1 MVLSLLTQLDAVQQ
15 RGEASMIWIRDHLP
29 AAFQGMGPL
38 GIAWWQWA
46 ALALLVPA
54 AVVIGAVLVRP
65 LQGVLRRLVATTEA
79 TWDDQL
85 VEQVRGPIILMV
97 SAIAS
102 RVLIGWVTLAAG
114 PLGRVVDLHQAAM
127 VVALFW
133 ALLRVV
139 GVIQRGAPTS
149 QFVAH
154 RPALRSLIPLAA
166 RIARVLLVILALLSV
181 AAAFGY
187 PVATILAGLGIGGIA
202 IALGAQKTLE
212 NVFGSVSIGI
222 DQPFRVGDVVN
233 IDGVDGE
240 IEAIGLR
247 STRIRTPER
256 TVVSIPNGRLA
267 DMRAENF
274 GERDRFR
281 FRTVVGLEY
290 GTSVDTIQQVRD
302 GIEALL
308 RTQAT
313 TWPEIVNVRL
323 AALGPSSIDIEV
335 VCWVL
340 VSAPFEFRRVREQ
353 YLLGIM
359 RVVEAAG
366 ASFAFPTQTVH
377 LRGMT
382 DAHRPLG

>member
-1 MVLSLLTQLDAVQQ
+1 MVLSLLTQLEVVHQ
-15 RGEASMIWIRDHLP
+15 RGTASMIWIRDHLP
-29 AAFQGMGPL
+29 AALQGTGPL
-38 GIAWWQWA
+38 GVAWWQWV

-54 AVVIGAVLVRP
+54 AAALGVVLVRP
-65 LQGVLRRLVATTEA
+65 VQGVLRRLVATTEA
-79 TWDDQL
+79 EWDDQL
-85 VEQVRGPIILMV
+85 VEQSRGPIVLMV
-97 SAIAS
+97 SAIAF
-102 RVLIGWVTLAAG
+102 RVLIGWVALEAG
-114 PLGRVVDLHQAAM
+114 PQRWVVDLHQGAM

-139 GVIQRGAPTS
+139 EVVQRGAPTS
-149 QFVAH
+149 QWVAQH
-154 RPALRSLIPLAA
+154 PALRSLIPLGA
-166 RIARVLLVILALLSV
+166 RIARVVLVILALLSV

-222 DQPFRVGDVVN
+222 DQPFRVGDMVN
-233 IDGVDGE
+233 VDGMEGE

-267 DMRAENF
+267 EMRTENF

-281 FRTVVGLEY
+281 FRTMVGLEY
-290 GTSVDTIQQVRD
+290 GTSAETIQRVRD
-302 GIEALL
+302 GIEAML
-308 RTQAT
+308 RAQAT

-323 AALGPSSIDIEV
+323 AAFAASSIDLEV
-335 VCWVL
+335 ICWVQ
-340 VSAPFEFRRVREQ
+340 VPAPFEFRRVREQ

-359 RVVEAAG
+359 RVVEEAG

-377 LRGMT
+377 LRTLADG
-382 DAHRPLG
+382 ARPTG